1 MRLVEALQQH
11 QGVAPFVE
19 VGGLG
24 ALQQRGEGLPGLR
37 LFRGVPQGAGI
48 EPAGL
53 PDLQPKGVGLRG
65 VYRTQGVEG
74 LLRLANVHIALRQ
87 HQAQVDIAAAQIDEM
102 AQVVDGQPVVGA
114 GAQQPHQVLPRI
126 DQRERCG
133 AQQAQ
138 PQQGTTRK

>member
-1 MRLVEALQQH
+1 LLALGLSHPGLGGGEQDLRSQWLGVHAHQQTRSLQCGGWRQRQKAGHHAGEPLHGLRLVEALQQH

-24 ALQQRGEGLPGLR
+24 ALQQCGEGLPGLR

-65 VYRTQGVEG
+65 VHRTQGV
-74 LLRLANVHIALRQ
+74 
-87 HQAQVDIAAAQIDEM
+87 
-102 AQVVDGQPVVGA
+102 
-114 GAQQPHQVLPRI
+114 
-126 DQRERCG
+126 
-133 AQQAQ
+133 
-138 PQQGTTRK
+138 